1 MSKSSNLV
9 TTCLLL
15 VAQVLKAAKE
25 KKNTTH
31 GDKKVSPKK
40 GSPKPKAVKETPTKR
55 TMKEA
60 HWAYVT

>member
-1 MSKSSNLV
+1 MFVACSSGFEG
-9 TTCLLL
+9 C
-15 VAQVLKAAKE
+15 KGE